1 MRHKTFL
8 GLFVICLFAA
18 TAHGQKESTQEF
30 KTDYGFTIRLPD
42 DWREVPADIVKKL
55 DQKMTELAHVPQNWE
70 YAYQL
75 KSASH
80 WLAYPYIL
88 VQFLPG
94 RKSES
99 SVKKEY
105 ETKSA
110 IQAGLDKA
118 SNASASLISGAKLGT
133 YSFDPNT
140 HTVEFISESNIQGM
154 GTIAGYTA
162 LKLTEKGGIQFCG
175 YCAEVDKAEFI
186 PFFKNAAANLQLSE
200 GMAYK
205 PGVLDGVPFLGS
217 INWNS
222 VIIGAIVGGLCG
234 LFGTLFKKKK
244 P

>member
-8 GLFVICLFAA
+8 SLFVICVFAA

-30 KTDYGFTIRLPD
+30 KTDYGFTVRLTD
-42 DWREVPADIVKKL
+42 DWREVPAGVLKQL
-55 DQKMTELAHVPQNWE
+55 DQKMTELVHAPQNWE

-75 KSASH
+75 KSANH

-88 VQFLPG
+88 IQFLPG
-94 RKSES
+94 RKSENA
-99 SVKKEY
+99 VKKEF
-105 ETKSA
+105 EAKNEL
-110 IQAGLDKA
+110 QAGFDKA
-118 SNASASLISGAKLGT
+118 SDASGSLISGAKLGD

-140 HTVEFISESNIQGM
+140 HTVEFVSESNIQGM
-154 GTIAGYTA
+154 GTITGYTA

-186 PFFKNAAANLQLSE
+186 PFFKNAVNNLQLSE

-205 PGVLDGVPFLGS
+205 PGLLDDVPFLGS

-222 VIIGAIVGGLCG
+222 VIIGGAVGGLFG
-234 LFGTLFKKKK
+234 LLRTLFGKKKT
-244 P
+244 